1 MNDHKMEKKLDIQKA
16 KEFCKVLFEQKIQWE
31 RADLIHEV
39 VRLYEAKYGETP
51 IQDSTLIVKKT
62 LDSLYTEGYLQNI
75 GKGLWALSERELK
88 ALTKN
93 GSANIKIQIPLQPVY
108 ARTLIRQLLKRQSQ
122 WDRSE
127 LVNEVVKIHLDDGN
141 VIGNQDP
148 TTVVKKTLTYLQ
160 DSKEVKNLGK
170 GIWQRIESIQNEAD
184 QQMEYSTVSDETES
198 EVAEAI
204 LDRTVLG
211 KGSEFVYLYYY
222 ENDKKVAEMQGR
234 ETWDCKIGFTTD
246 HVDRRVFG
254 QSKTARARK
263 PIIALVIQTDYAAY
277 LEDAIHASL
286 KLAECYV
293 SEGYETGTEWFD
305 TNPKKIIQWYED
317 FIKITNLLKQD
328 K

>member
-1 MNDHKMEKKLDIQKA
+1 M
-16 KEFCKVLFEQKIQWE
+16 
-31 RADLIHEV
+31 
-39 VRLYEAKYGETP
+39 
-51 IQDSTLIVKKT
+51 
-62 LDSLYTEGYLQNI
+62 
-75 GKGLWALSERELK
+75 
-88 ALTKN
+88 
-93 GSANIKIQIPLQPVY
+93 
-108 ARTLIRQLLKRQSQ
+108 
-122 WDRSE
+122 
-127 LVNEVVKIHLDDGN
+127 
-141 VIGNQDP
+141 
-148 TTVVKKTLTYLQ
+148 KKTLTYLQ
-160 DSKEVKNLGK
+160 DAKEVKNLGK
-170 GIWQRIESIQNEAD
+170 GIWQRLETMQIEAD
-184 QQMEYSTVSDETES
+184 QQMEYSNESDETES

-246 HVDRRVFG
+246 QVDRRVLS

-317 FIKITNLLKQD
+317 FIRITNLLKQD